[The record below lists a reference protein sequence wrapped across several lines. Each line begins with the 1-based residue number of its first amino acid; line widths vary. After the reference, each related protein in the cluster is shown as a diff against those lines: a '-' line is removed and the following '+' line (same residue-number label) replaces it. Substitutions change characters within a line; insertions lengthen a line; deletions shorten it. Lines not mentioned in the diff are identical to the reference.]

1 MVLAISNNC
10 QLRCRNEKLAI
21 KVLAESTLA
30 AQDGCIYYL
39 AAAASLQQW
48 GQAALAFLVLRR
60 SERGLSA
67 AQLCEAVESTLEG
80 SFRVSIYCLCICRGQ
95 QHHRPWC
102 SDQHTA
108 EACIGWYCPNEHARR
123 CKMQTCPMVPESGLS
138 RALVCHL
145 SSCVT

>member
-1 MVLAISNNC
+1 MPAQDVLPDC
-10 QLRCRNEKLAI
+10 QCQWAAVGLGLPLLQNSDMQTSQGLRMLGCRNEKLAI

-48 GQAALAFLVLRR
+48 GQAALAFLLLRR

-80 SFRVSIYCLCICRGQ
+80 SFRVSAPCRCAYSGQ
-95 QHHRPWC
+95 QDH
-102 SDQHTA
+102 
-108 EACIGWYCPNEHARR
+108 
-123 CKMQTCPMVPESGLS
+123 ML
-138 RALVCHL
+138 
-145 SSCVT
+145 

>member
-1 MVLAISNNC
+1 MVFAISNNC

-80 SFRVSIYCLCICRGQ
+80 SFRVSIYCLCICGGQ
-95 QHHRPWC
+95 QHHRP
-102 SDQHTA
+102 
-108 EACIGWYCPNEHARR
+108 
-123 CKMQTCPMVPESGLS
+123 
-138 RALVCHL
+138 
-145 SSCVT
+145 

>member
-1 MVLAISNNC
+1 MLAISNNC

-80 SFRVSIYCLCICRGQ
+80 SFRVSIYCRRDMQRAATSHAMVLRATHCRYM
-95 QHHRPWC
+95 H
-102 SDQHTA
+102 
-108 EACIGWYCPNEHARR
+108 
-123 CKMQTCPMVPESGLS
+123 KLGLPK
-138 RALVCHL
+138 
-145 SSCVT
+145 

>member
-1 MVLAISNNC
+1 MV
-10 QLRCRNEKLAI
+10 RCRNEKLAI

-80 SFRVSIYCLCICRGQ
+80 SFRVSIADGYMEGSSISCHDAL
-95 QHHRPWC
+95 
-102 SDQHTA
+102 SDMLQ
-108 EACIGWYCPNEHARR
+108 IHA
-123 CKMQTCPMVPESGLS
+123 
-138 RALVCHL
+138 
-145 SSCVT
+145 